1 MKKIITL
8 FASVLFVF
16 DTVSAQQPVHASVD
30 AAPATNN
37 SNPPPTVQTPWQVLF
52 SYDITAAGAG
62 IGNAGVVMVGPNFW
76 IARWNSDTFSV
87 ISPTGSLLSQ
97 FRIIGIPGT
106 RSLTTDGT
114 NVYAGCNTAGI
125 YKIDPI
131 TQTLITVI
139 NTPSVPNVR
148 YCTYDPTANSGAG
161 GFWVGTWATNFTLV
175 SMTGAVLGSIPASS
189 HLLTNTYGLAYDG
202 TSPGGPYLWA
212 FNQDPS
218 ISSPYN
224 ANLIQINIATGSQT
238 SVIHD
243 VTSDIGTPS
252 QPAAGVYVST
262 TPFALYGV
270 LQFPPNYLFSYDIV
284 GVNSGVNEALAAE
297 TMVSVW
303 PNPAT
308 QTVNIR
314 VNRTN
319 NDQMQIQLVNALG
332 QVVSSSTNVGLNN
345 IYNLENL
352 AAGVYSVL
360 VTNNGVVYT
369 TKLVKE

>member
-8 FASVLFVF
+8 FALALFVF
-16 DTVSAQQPVHASVD
+16 TTVSAQQPVNASVD
-30 AAPATNN
+30 AAPVTGN

-76 IARWNSDTFSV
+76 VARWNSDTFSV

-97 FRIIGIPGT
+97 FRIIGMPGT

-114 NVYAGCNTAGI
+114 SLYAGCNTAGI

-131 TQTLITVI
+131 TQTIITVI

-161 GFWVGTWATNFTLV
+161 GFWVGTWATDFTLV
-175 SMTGAVLGSIPASS
+175 SMTGAVLGNIPATS
-189 HLLTNTYGLAYDG
+189 HLLTANYGLAYDG

-212 FNQDPS
+212 FHQDPS
-218 ISSPYN
+218 ITSPYN
-224 ANLIQINIATGSQT
+224 ANLIQINISTGLQT

-243 VTSDIGTPS
+243 VTSDIGTPT
-252 QPAAGVYVST
+252 QPGAGVYVST

-270 LQFPPNYLFSYDIV
+270 LQFPPNYLFSYDIA
-284 GVNSGVNEALAAE
+284 GVNGVNEVEQTDFVA
-297 TMVSVW
+297 VY
-303 PNPAT
+303 PNPAA
-308 QTVNIR
+308 QSVNIR

-319 NDQMQIQLVNALG
+319 NDPMQIQIINALG
-332 QVVSSSTNVGLNN
+332 QVVSASQNVGINN
-345 IYNLENL
+345 IYNIENL
-352 AAGVYSVL
+352 AAGVYSVQ
-360 VTNNGVVYT
+360 VINNGVVYT